1 MKRARVVVADDHALT
16 RAGVRAALADDPEL
30 ELVGEAATGREAVSL
45 ARSLAPDL
53 VLMDVRMPDT
63 DGLEATRAL
72 KESSPLTSVLILSM
86 FEDVEL
92 LFEAVRAGAAGYVL
106 KAASID
112 KLRSAMCAVLDGE
125 FPLDGHLTGQMLKRL
140 ASEPPRAQATST
152 RVLSGREQEVVRLLA
167 RGYTNKEIAD
177 ALIVSPS
184 TVKAHVEH
192 ILTKLG
198 LSDRTQAAV
207 WAIEAGLVRK

>member
-1 MKRARVVVADDHALT
+1 
-16 RAGVRAALADDPEL
+16 
-30 ELVGEAATGREAVSL
+30 
-45 ARSLAPDL
+45 
-53 VLMDVRMPDT
+53 MDVRMPDT
-63 DGLEATRAL
+63 DGLEATRTL
-72 KESSPLTSVLILSM
+72 KQTSPLTSVLILSM

-92 LFEAVRAGAAGYVL
+92 LVEAVRAGAAGYVL

-125 FPLDGHLTGQMLKRL
+125 FPLDGHLTGQMLQRL
-140 ASEPPRAQATST
+140 AGETPRAQANSAGL
-152 RVLSGREQEVVRLLA
+152 LSPREQDVVRLLA

-177 ALIVSPS
+177 ELVISPS

-207 WAIEAGLVRK
+207 WAIEAGLIRK